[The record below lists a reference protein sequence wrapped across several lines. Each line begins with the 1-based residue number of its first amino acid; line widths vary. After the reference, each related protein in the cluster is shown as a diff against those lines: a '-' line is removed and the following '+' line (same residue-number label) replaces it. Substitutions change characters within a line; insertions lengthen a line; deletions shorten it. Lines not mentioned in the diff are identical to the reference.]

1 MNTAQQQRET
11 GLQTSHKLTTPI
23 PPANVTLGSNITVT
37 IKPYTHLCAYLQPAY
52 LEAFNIDPVRVRTA
66 LCAASN
72 LPLIPSPPANTSA
85 LNDTLL
91 DDYNKYVSYLFSY
104 LLIYS
109 STSTPEADEL
119 CFRARDSQPAVANTG
134 MDGAVV
140 YNVVCG
146 RDGRRMSEN
155 ESGFAL
161 QRWTTKVF
169 LQALENASD
178 QGAWMAWLCQNLDMG
193 AMNVTGLDGAGAKN
207 EVCGGEK
214 IEERW
219 CSDPYLC

>member
-1 MNTAQQQRET
+1 M
-11 GLQTSHKLTTPI
+11 
-23 PPANVTLGSNITVT
+23 GSNTTDT

-52 LEAFNIDPVRVRTA
+52 LEAFNIDSVRIRKA
-66 LCAASN
+66 LCAAAN
-72 LPLIPSPPANTSA
+72 LPLIPPPPTNTSA

-104 LLIYS
+104 VLISS
-109 STSTPEADEL
+109 STTTPEADEL
-119 CFRARDSQPAVANTG
+119 CFRARDREPAVENTG
-134 MDGAVV
+134 MMGSVV

-155 ESGFAL
+155 ESGLAL

-169 LQALENASD
+169 LQVLENASD
-178 QGAWMAWLCQNLDMG
+178 QGSWMAWLCQNLDVG
-193 AMNVTGLDGAGAKN
+193 AMNVTALDGAGAME
-207 EVCGGEK
+207 EVCGGAK
-214 IEERW
+214 IGQSW